1 MMTKTEV
8 RKLKAFTINRIK
20 RMEKLLKE
28 QQKKEW
34 LTVQELIKEYGISR
48 KTFDRLRIKG
58 LKVSQPVR
66 NGKILVSRSEL
77 ETFLNLK

>member
-1 MMTKTEV
+1 MTTKSEIK
-8 RKLKAFTINRIK
+8 KLKAFTINRIK

-28 QQKKEW
+28 QQKKDI

-48 KTFDRLRIKG
+48 KTLDRLRVKG

-66 NGKILVSRSEL
+66 NGKILVSRNEL
-77 ETFLNLK
+77 ETFLNLR